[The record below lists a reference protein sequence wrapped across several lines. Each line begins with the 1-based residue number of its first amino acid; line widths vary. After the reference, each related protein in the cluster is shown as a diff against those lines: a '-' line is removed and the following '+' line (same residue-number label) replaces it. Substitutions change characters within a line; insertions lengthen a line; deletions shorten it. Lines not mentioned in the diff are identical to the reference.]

1 MSADLPR
8 QASCKSTAEEIEPAL
23 SASIANDGF
32 VRGKDGEILPV
43 IENFYRYCGERKLMA
58 VKCTSCKAI
67 VWPPRGICP
76 NCLHDKFEW
85 QQLGGKG
92 QLLTYTVIHFPP
104 TQFEAIAPYAVGI
117 VKLFEGPQLPGM
129 IRNVKH
135 QELKIGMP
143 LQTDFESGVL
153 KEWPRWPRYFFTPAD

>member
-135 QELKIGMP
+135 QDLKIGMP